1 MEEEMNVSFET
12 RAGQKIVGKL
22 EGSAPDHCISV
33 RVEKGP
39 RFAKGKV
46 LLFPKNDLG
55 NFRQSAA

>member
-1 MEEEMNVSFET
+1 MTVTFKT
-12 RAGQKIVGKL
+12 RSGQTIVGKI

-46 LLFPKNDLG
+46 LLFPKNDLT
-55 NFRQSAA
+55 NFRTIAA

>member
-1 MEEEMNVSFET
+1 MHITFEN
-12 RAGQKIVGKL
+12 RAGSKFTGKI

-46 LLFPKNDLG
+46 LLFPKNDLL
-55 NFRQSAA
+55 NFRQIAA

>member
-1 MEEEMNVSFET
+1 MNVSFEN
-12 RAGQKIVGKL
+12 RAGQKITGKL

-46 LLFPKNDLG
+46 MLFPKNDLQ
-55 NFRQSAA
+55 NLIQSAA